1 MVSLTLFTLLGFL
14 SYLVAP
20 VVGQTQ
26 STPGSVFIL
35 PLQGPSSNYTFAV
48 NIPENSEDVYFH
60 LSGPTEYSWIAV
72 GTGNQMK
79 DSLMIILYS
88 NEHGDNVTVSPRLCS
103 GEQEPVFS
111 SSLDVVILPGS
122 GIADNTMTVNAR
134 CTNCSHWK
142 TGSLDLQSTSQ
153 PWIFALGPKA
163 ADSILLK
170 SDSKSAS
177 IQRHS
182 EYGRFSMNMKQATGG
197 TGGIPSSLTTATGS
211 QQDGHISHDSNWP
224 AIIHGLAACVAFVVF
239 MPLGVIFLRIF
250 PSSVRWH
257 WVNQT
262 LASILAIV
270 GILFGFYLSTMY
282 TKSESFNSAHQII
295 GIIVLVSVLVQ
306 WFIGFWHHRL
316 YKLFQRS
323 TYYGVGH
330 RYFGRAVIILAIVNG
345 GIGLSW
351 SSAPTKTVV
360 AYSII
365 VAVLGILTIA
375 ALLWKAAVVK
385 RQTRL
390 RFTEELEL
398 HQQETETRFKNPDNS
413 YSSISRVATDPNGHL
428 W

>member
-1 MVSLTLFTLLGFL
+1 MAKFL
-14 SYLVAP
+14 Y
-20 VVGQTQ
+20 
-26 STPGSVFIL
+26 F
-35 PLQGPSSNYTFAV
+35 YT
-48 NIPENSEDVYFH
+48 
-60 LSGPTEYSWIAV
+60 
-72 GTGNQMK
+72 
-79 DSLMIILYS
+79 
-88 NEHGDNVTVSPRLCS
+88 
-103 GEQEPVFS
+103 
-111 SSLDVVILPGS
+111 
-122 GIADNTMTVNAR
+122 NTFF
-134 CTNCSHWK
+134 
-142 TGSLDLQSTSQ
+142 Q
-153 PWIFALGPKA
+153 P
-163 ADSILLK
+163 
-170 SDSKSAS
+170 
-177 IQRHS
+177 
-182 EYGRFSMNMKQATGG
+182 GRFSMNMKQATGG